1 MSPLNLNKMKEFKS
15 VITINLSSKGKENLD
30 KYLVK
35 RKERLDEMKRKYL
48 NGDYD
53 EMFKN
58 MPS

>member
-1 MSPLNLNKMKEFKS
+1 MKEFKS
-15 VITINLSSKGKENLD
+15 VTTINLSSKGKENLD